1 MPILQRILSVH
12 REGLR
17 VRQMAEQDLNAI
29 AFPTLTETQV
39 AVLARYAGAAPKKFP
54 AGQALFHAGDR
65 DPKFYV
71 IRSGEIEIVDVTG
84 EQPKTLRVQ
93 GPGNFTGDV
102 GHLTGSP
109 KIVSAIARSDC
120 EVFEISEIKLREILN
135 QDPQLSDIILQAFIA
150 RRQLIRESPDFTGLR
165 VIGSRY
171 SRDTFRIRDF
181 LAKNRVL
188 FKWFDLEEDPAV
200 AQFLQQIGVS
210 EAETP
215 VVTCAHCLLL
225 RNPSN
230 RELAEAIGIRRA
242 VEHTVYDLVIVG
254 SGPAGLA
261 AAVYGASEGLNT
273 IVLEHTAP
281 GGQAGSSM
289 RIENYLGFPT
299 GITGSELAERA
310 ALQADKFGARI
321 SIATPV
327 TKLSFDNAYSVLEL
341 EGGENVV
348 AKCLLIATGA
358 EYRRLEVEHCSRFEG
373 AGVYY
378 AATPNEAQMCHGAD
392 VILVGGGNSAGQ
404 AAVYLS
410 QNARKV
416 FLLIRGEDLCKNMSS
431 YLAHRIMNTPNIEL
445 RRCTEVV
452 RMNGDG
458 YLSSIEIL
466 NKTTGES
473 ETLATAALF
482 SFIGASP
489 RTGWL
494 PPEIEKDEKDF
505 VRTGIDVDDSPRWT
519 LKRQPFLLETSRPGV
534 FAAGDVRSGSVK
546 RVASAVGEGAMAV
559 QFVHEYLK
567 TM

>member
-1 MPILQRILSVH
+1 
-12 REGLR
+12 
-17 VRQMAEQDLNAI
+17 MAAQDLYAM
-29 AFPTLTETQV
+29 AFPTLSEEQI
-39 AVLARYAGAAPKKFP
+39 AQLGRYTGAAPKKFR
-54 AGQALFHAGDR
+54 AGEALFRAGDR
-65 DPKFYV
+65 EPKFFV
-71 IRSGEIEIVDVTG
+71 IKSGELEIVDVTG
-84 EQPKTLRVQ
+84 DAPKTIRVQ
-93 GPGNFTGDV
+93 GPGEFTGDV

-109 KIVSAIARSDC
+109 KVVSGIARSDC
-120 EVFEISEIKLREILN
+120 EVYEMLETALREILN
-135 QDPQLSDIILQAFIA
+135 QDPQLSDLILQAFIG
-150 RRQLIRESPDFTGLR
+150 RRQMMRESGDFTGLR

-188 FKWFDLEEDPAV
+188 FTWLDLEGDPAV
-200 AQFLQQIGVS
+200 AQLLQQFGVS
-210 EAETP
+210 EADTP
-215 VVTCAHCLLL
+215 IVACAHCLVL
-225 RNPSN
+225 RNPAN
-230 RELAEAIGIRRA
+230 RDLAEAIGIRRP
-242 VEHTVYDLVIVG
+242 VEHLVYDLAIVG

-261 AAVYGASEGLNT
+261 AAVYGASEGLST

-299 GITGSELAERA
+299 GITGGELADRA
-310 ALQADKFGARI
+310 VLQADKFGARI
-321 SIATPV
+321 SIPTPV
-327 TKLSFDNAYSVLEL
+327 TKLTFDTVYSVLEL

-358 EYRRLEVEHCSRFEG
+358 EYRRLDVEDCSRFEG

-378 AATPNEAQMCHGAD
+378 AATSNEEQMCRGAD
-392 VILVGGGNSAGQ
+392 VALVGGGNSAGQ

-416 FLLIRGEDLCKNMSS
+416 FLLIRGDDLCKSMSS
-431 YLAHRIMNTPNIEL
+431 YLAHRIMNTPNIEIL
-445 RRCTEVV
+445 RCTEIT

-458 YLSSIEIL
+458 HLSSVEIL
-466 NKTTGES
+466 NKTTGEKKM
-473 ETLATAALF
+473 LQTAALF
-482 SFIGASP
+482 SFIGATP
-489 RTGWL
+489 RTDWL

-505 VRTGIDVDDSPRWT
+505 VRTGIALVDSPHWT

-546 RVASAVGEGAMAV
+546 RVASAVGEGSMSV

-567 TM
+567 AM